1 MAVVV
6 GFIPTD
12 VGFAALDAARTEA
25 ERRGGPLILVNVVR
39 DGVEDDPRHADE
51 GQLDIAADHLRGAAV
66 RVEVRQ
72 ERTEDDIADVLLQ
85 VVEQERAELLVLGIR
100 RQRELGR
107 HLMGLTV
114 QKLLLSSPSEVLVI

>member
-25 ERRGGPLILVNVVR
+25 ERRGGPLIIVNVVR
-39 DGVEDDPRHADE
+39 EGVTEDPRHADA
-51 GQLDIAADHLRGAAV
+51 GQLDIAADHMRGAAV

-72 ERTEDDIADVLLQ
+72 ERTEDDIAAVLLQ
-85 VVEQERAELLVLGIR
+85 VVEQEKAELLVLGIR

-107 HLMGLTV
+107 HLMGLAV
-114 QKLLLSSPSEVLVI
+114 QMLLLASPSGVLVV

>member
-39 DGVEDDPRHADE
+39 DGVEDDPRGVPPGRVRGEGGVTQDVHVADSTTWTSCGGSGSALERSGRDVGDEVPRADEEDPDEGDHADH
-51 GQLDIAADHLRGAAV
+51 GAGHDHPVRAV
-66 RVEVRQ
+66 QCR
-72 ERTEDDIADVLLQ
+72 
-85 VVEQERAELLVLGIR
+85 
-100 RQRELGR
+100 
-107 HLMGLTV
+107 
-114 QKLLLSSPSEVLVI
+114 